1 MNPVIFLDID
11 GVLATWRTTF
21 ASGNWPH
28 KLNEIDQFDSVAIAM
43 LHRLTRM
50 YDVKFVISSVW
61 RTMFAHD
68 EIGRAFNLPTIGSTD
83 TENGIRGEQI
93 KRWLDAHPE
102 YTTYAILDD
111 SSDMLLEQMPFF
123 VQCDPDNGVTARNYQ
138 DLEHILETGKLSE
151 NKPYGDIG
159 KHSKSVIQTF

>member
-1 MNPVIFLDID
+1 MNPIIFLDID
-11 GVLATWRTTF
+11 GPIANWRSTF

-28 KLNEIDQFDSVAIAM
+28 DLDNIDQFDPVAIAM
-43 LHRLTRM
+43 LQRLTRM

-61 RTMFAHD
+61 RMTFTH
-68 EIGRAFNLPTIGSTD
+68 EQIGKAFNLPTIGSTD
-83 TENGIRGEQI
+83 QKNGIRGEQI

-111 SSDMLLEQMPFF
+111 SSDMLPEQMAFF
-123 VQCDPDNGVTARNYQ
+123 VQCDPDNGVTARNYK
-138 DLEHILETGKLSE
+138 DLEWIIGNGKLSE